1 MAKPISADLTNNNLC
16 ILEYSTTD
24 GIMLSINTRSF
35 SFDANIEAHT
45 YTDIGRII
53 FGTPVTKIGDK
64 AFRDCSSLTSVTIP
78 DSVTKIGVSA
88 FSYCSGLTSVVIPGS
103 VTEIGKFAFYG
114 CSGLTSI
121 KVADGNKI
129 YDSRDNCNAIIETAT
144 NTLVRG
150 CEATIIPDSV
160 TTIEEYAFYGCSG
173 LTSVVI
179 PDSVTEIGKLAFY
192 GCSGLMSV
200 VIPDSVTTIEE
211 YAFYGCSG
219 LTSIKVADGNKIYDS
234 RDNCN
239 AIIETATNTLV
250 CGCEATII
258 PDSVTKIEESAFSDC
273 SGLTSV
279 VIPDSVT
286 KIGDFAFEGCRG
298 LTSVVIPGGVTEI
311 GDFAFS
317 NCSGL
322 TSVYCKPITP
332 PTAGSSMFSDNASG
346 RKIYV
351 LASSIEA
358 YKAASYWSWYKSDIE
373 GYDF

>member
-1 MAKPISADLTNNNLC
+1 MAKLISADLTNNNLC

-24 GIMLSINTRSF
+24 GIMLSINTH

-53 FGTPVTKIGDK
+53 FGTPVTTIGVAAFEGCSNLTSVIIPDSVTMIRTD

-78 DSVTKIGVSA
+78 DSVTTIEEYA
-88 FSYCSGLTSVVIPGS
+88 FYGCSGLTSVVIPGS

-129 YDSRDNCNAIIETAT
+129 YDSRN
-144 NTLVRG
+144 
-150 CEATIIPDSV
+150 
-160 TTIEEYAFYGCSG
+160 
-173 LTSVVI
+173 
-179 PDSVTEIGKLAFY
+179 
-192 GCSGLMSV
+192 
-200 VIPDSVTTIEE
+200 
-211 YAFYGCSG
+211 
-219 LTSIKVADGNKIYDS
+219 
-234 RDNCN
+234 NCN

-258 PDSVTKIEESAFSDC
+258 PDSVTKI
-273 SGLTSV
+273 
-279 VIPDSVT
+279 
-286 KIGDFAFEGCRG
+286 GDFAFEGCRG
-298 LTSVVIPGGVTEI
+298 LTSVVIPEGVTEI
-311 GDFAFS
+311 GDFACS

-332 PTAGSSMFSDNASG
+332 PLAAGYSMFSDNASG

-358 YKAASYWSWYKSDIE
+358 YKAASYWSRYKSDIE